1 MAIKTWLNPHNINRD
16 RNQPIFRVDASEETI
31 VEAATLFAALD
42 AAYLAMFDARVA
54 AREGRA

>member
-1 MAIKTWLNPHNINRD
+1 MAVQTHINPHSINRD
-16 RNQPIFRVDASEETI
+16 RNQPIFRVDASAETI
-31 VEAATLFAALD
+31 VEAAIIFAALD